1 MLWGY
6 DHGLL
11 MSGDGEIVYHGCAVY
26 HPICNARLQQPGLRE
41 QGLLV
46 L

>member
-1 MLWGY
+1 MQWGY

-11 MSGDGEIVYHGCAVY
+11 MSGAGKMVYHGCAVY
-26 HPICNARLQQPGLRE
+26 LPICNARLQQPGLRE